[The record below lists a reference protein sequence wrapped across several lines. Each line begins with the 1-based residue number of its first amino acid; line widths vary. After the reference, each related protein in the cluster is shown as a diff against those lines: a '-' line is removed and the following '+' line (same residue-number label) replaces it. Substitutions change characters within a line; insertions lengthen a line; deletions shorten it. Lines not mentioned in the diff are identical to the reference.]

1 MTRYL
6 FIALTSMAAM
16 VVTTHGFA
24 PIQNPTTTTTTSLD
38 LFGDALK
45 GAFSNDETLG
55 KRKNEG
61 LTGGPEYNENV
72 TVNGQKVNGAVVG
85 QKLTVVAG
93 RARVK
98 IPVNCQKGD
107 CGRFTYRCCQKI
119 RLLYSSRKDPN
130 CFIRFHF
137 QFLGTC
143 IVNLNGKK
151 VKACSTMLP
160 KGKANIQTL

>member
-1 MTRYL
+1 MMTRNL
-6 FIALTSMAAM
+6 FIALISMAMM
-16 VVTTHGFA
+16 VTTTHGFA
-24 PIQNPTTTTTTSLD
+24 PIQIPTKTTLSTTTTTTSLD

-45 GAFSNDETLG
+45 GAFSNDDSLG

-61 LTGGPEYNENV
+61 LSGGPDYNDNV

-107 CGRFTYRCCQKI
+107 CGTF
-119 RLLYSSRKDPN
+119 LSS
-130 CFIRFHF
+130 I
-137 QFLGTC
+137 
-143 IVNLNGKK
+143 
-151 VKACSTMLP
+151 
-160 KGKANIQTL
+160 